1 MTLGSLNISKTFN
14 THYCQQHWLNLKKVM
29 VSSMNNEKKSLLL
42 PTTLINKFEKNYDTF
57 RGGGKNPL
65 LLTTLG
71 QVVHK

>member
-1 MTLGSLNISKTFN
+1 
-14 THYCQQHWLNLKKVM
+14 
-29 VSSMNNEKKSLLL
+29 LLL